1 MNVNAIQVLFLQL
14 MVELAKNLID
24 VISIMV
30 IVNLNV
36 SQMLAV
42 NITVNVLMDFCYV
55 LMVGHVVF
63 RVITALG
70 L

>member
-1 MNVNAIQVLFLQL
+1 MNANVILDLFWLL
-14 MVELAKNLID
+14 MEELVKNSID

-30 IVNLNV
+30 TVNLNV

-55 LMVGHVVF
+55 PMVGHAEF
-63 RVITALG
+63 RVITVLG